1 MVLQTVIGRF
11 AWLKLVLQLFDP
23 AARKAFS
30 ATCMPGARGDLGD
43 NANKMDQPYAT
54 SRALVR
60 GNDGLPED
68 NSPFTWASSR
78 HYDTSTAMETAV
90 LDLSLDR
97 ANAIQ
102 SIAIIALIIG
112 ALVSIIAT
120 ITLIWTMDIRNRLA
134 NTHLANAL
142 AQSNQAKAE
151 AARANERT
159 AELLLQ
165 AQQAQLVQEKARLE
179 HEQTRSVVAWRRI
192 SPDQHA
198 KLVKAL
204 RGYSIKVN
212 VLSPANDPEAA
223 QFAADIVKTLTD
235 GGVTANAATAMFP
248 IPIRG
253 LGMTMTSSDAG
264 TALYMALKGAGFEV
278 KDLPKKDPVMIVVG
292 SKPTAF

>member
-1 MVLQTVIGRF
+1 
-11 AWLKLVLQLFDP
+11 
-23 AARKAFS
+23 
-30 ATCMPGARGDLGD
+30 
-43 NANKMDQPYAT
+43 
-54 SRALVR
+54 
-60 GNDGLPED
+60 
-68 NSPFTWASSR
+68 
-78 HYDTSTAMETAV
+78 METAV